1 MLEIPKTN
9 SNKMVAQPGR
19 RAVLTEP
26 GTMPLSWLRAAASHA
41 AAIRK
46 WGLLRLSF
54 LACVLA
60 PTVVALIYVAGFATP
75 QSVSEAKFAVRRAS
89 ESKMPALP
97 DGLPTALSTLG
108 TMTQS
113 TTQDAFIVT
122 DYIRSRTIIEDLG
135 GKQALYALYSKPYA
149 DWWSRLSDSLP
160 LEKVWKYWQKQVVPR
175 IDTQSSI
182 ITMEV
187 AAYTPREAQHLGEL
201 IVARSE
207 ALVNEIS
214 ERSRHD
220 ALVRS
225 ENEVRLAQDRLRKA
239 QAALLTFRNR
249 NSAIDPIA
257 NATSI
262 SETIAKLITEKIGL
276 ENDRAGLVG
285 VVSTESPVRRQ
296 LDAKISDIDSQVK
309 KLRDQLANQ
318 QGGDSTIS
326 HQIAGYQDLQLEV
339 QFAEKLYSVAQAAHD
354 QARTEQE
361 KQQLYLAIVE
371 KPTLPE
377 EAYYPRIIATPA
389 VVFAVCAV
397 LWSMIAL
404 LIASIRDHMGG

>member
-1 MLEIPKTN
+1 MLEIPKN
-9 SNKMVAQPGR
+9 IVARPRQSPAPAQAR
-19 RAVLTEP
+19 T
-26 GTMPLSWLRAAASHA
+26 AAALRRLWPSAGHLSSV
-41 AAIRK
+41 RR
-46 WGLLRLSF
+46 WGILRLSF
-54 LACVLA
+54 LVAVIL
-60 PTVVALIYVAGFATP
+60 PTLVALIYVLCVATP
-75 QSVSEAKFAVRRAS
+75 QYVSEAKFAVRRAS

-97 DGLPTALSTLG
+97 DGLPTALATLG
-108 TMTQS
+108 TITRS

-135 GKQALYALYSKPYA
+135 GKQALYNLYSKRGA

-182 ITMEV
+182 ITLEV
-187 AAYTPREAQHLGEL
+187 AAYTPQEAKHLGEL

-225 ENEVRLAQDRLRKA
+225 ENEVRLSQDRLRSA
-239 QAALLTFRNR
+239 QAALLSFRNR
-249 NSAIDPIA
+249 NNAIDPIA

-262 SETIAKLITEKIGL
+262 SETITKLITERIGL
-276 ENDRAGLVG
+276 ENDRAGLIG
-285 VVSTESPVRRQ
+285 VVSAESPLRRQ
-296 LDAKISDIDSQVK
+296 LDARLTDIESQIN

-318 QGGDSTIS
+318 KGGDLTIS
-326 HQIAGYQDLQLEV
+326 HQIANYQDLQLEV

-361 KQQLYLAIVE
+361 KQQLYLAVVE

-377 EAYYPRIIATPA
+377 EAYYPRIIATTA
-389 VVFAVCAV
+389 VVFAMCAV
-397 LWSMIAL
+397 LWSMMAL
-404 LIASIRDHMGG
+404 VIASIRDHMGG

>member
-1 MLEIPKTN
+1 MLEIPTADQK
-9 SNKMVAQPGR
+9 SVARSR
-19 RAVLTEP
+19 RAP
-26 GTMPLSWLRAAASHA
+26 APAPRAAAALEIMRYGAS
-41 AAIRK
+41 
-46 WGLLRLSF
+46 RLSF
-54 LACVLA
+54 VRRWGVLRQSFVGA
-60 PTVVALIYVAGFATP
+60 VVLPTLVALIYVVCLATP
-75 QSVSEAKFAVRRAS
+75 QYVSEAKFAVRRAS

-97 DGLPTALSTLG
+97 DGFPTALATLG
-108 TMTQS
+108 TMARS

-135 GKQALYALYSKPYA
+135 GKEALYELYSKPHA

-182 ITMEV
+182 ITLEV
-187 AAYTPREAQHLGEL
+187 AAYTPQEAKHLGEA

-214 ERSRHD
+214 ERSRRD

-225 ENEVRLAQDRLRKA
+225 ENEVKLAQERLRNA
-239 QAALLTFRNR
+239 QAALLSFRNR
-249 NSAIDPIA
+249 TSAIDPVA

-262 SETIAKLITEKIGL
+262 GETITKLLTERIGL
-276 ENDRAGLVG
+276 ENDRAGLIG
-285 VVSTESPVRRQ
+285 VVSADSPLRRQ
-296 LDAKISDIDSQVK
+296 LDARISDIDNQIN

-318 QGGDSTIS
+318 NGGDRTIS
-326 HQIAGYQDLQLEV
+326 HQIASYQDLQLEV

-377 EAYYPRIIATPA
+377 EAYYPRIIATTA
-389 VVFAVCAV
+389 VMFALCTV

-404 LIASIRDHMGG
+404 VVASVRDHMGG

>member
-1 MLEIPKTN
+1 MLEIPETN
-9 SNKMVAQPGR
+9 NNTVARSNLGPAPLAKQR
-19 RAVLTEP
+19 TAVQ
-26 GTMPLSWLRAAASHA
+26 WLRLGARNLSS
-41 AAIRK
+41 IRK
-46 WGLLRLSF
+46 WGPLKLSF
-54 LACVLA
+54 TVCVLV
-60 PTVVALIYVAGFATP
+60 PTLLALAYVAGLATP
-75 QSVSEAKFAVRRAS
+75 QYVSEAKFAVRRAS
-89 ESKMPALP
+89 ESKMPALL
-97 DGLPTALSTLG
+97 DGLPPALATLSTG
-108 TMTQS
+108 ARS

-135 GKQALYALYSKPYA
+135 GKQALYDLYSKPYA
-149 DWWSRLSDSLP
+149 DWWSRLPESLP
-160 LEKVWKYWQKQVVPR
+160 LEKVWDYWQKQVVPR

-182 ITMEV
+182 ITLEV
-187 AAYTPREAQHLGEL
+187 AAYMPQEAKHLGES

-225 ENEVRLAQDRLRKA
+225 QDEVRLAQDRLRKA

-249 NSAIDPIA
+249 NSAIDPVA

-262 SETIAKLITEKIGL
+262 SETIAKLTTERIGL

-285 VVSTESPVRRQ
+285 VVSAESPVRRQ
-296 LDAKISDIDSQVK
+296 LDAKITDLDGQIK
-309 KLRDQLANQ
+309 KLRDQLASQNS
-318 QGGDSTIS
+318 GAGTIS

-339 QFAEKLYSVAQAAHD
+339 QFAEKLYSVAQAAYE

-361 KQQLYLAIVE
+361 KQQLYLAVVE

-377 EAYYPRIIATPA
+377 EAYYPRIIASTV
-389 VVFAVCAV
+389 VVFAVCSV

-404 LIASIRDHMGG
+404 VVASVRDHMGG